1 MSFFKGPVTYMSP
14 FQVQIWP
21 KISDIYLSNSL
32 GSQVFFHML
41 PPRSDAPLPRM
52 AQKPICGL
60 GQKWPNPAFF
70 AISAAVAQ
78 VVHALWPKRFI
89 WSQVT
94 Q

>member
-1 MSFFKGPVTYMSP
+1 
-14 FQVQIWP
+14 
-21 KISDIYLSNSL
+21 
-32 GSQVFFHML
+32 
-41 PPRSDAPLPRM
+41 M
-52 AQKPICGL
+52 AEKPICGL

-94 Q
+94 QYASFCEKIIFRLTFLQKFLRLKIFENFA

>member
-1 MSFFKGPVTYMSP
+1 
-14 FQVQIWP
+14 
-21 KISDIYLSNSL
+21 
-32 GSQVFFHML
+32 ML
-41 PPRSDAPLPRM
+41 PPLSDAPLPKM
-52 AQKPICGL
+52 AEKPICGL

-78 VVHALWPKRFI
+78 VVHAIWPKRFI

>member
-1 MSFFKGPVTYMSP
+1 
-14 FQVQIWP
+14 
-21 KISDIYLSNSL
+21 
-32 GSQVFFHML
+32 
-41 PPRSDAPLPRM
+41 M

-78 VVHALWPKRFI
+78 VVNALCPKRFI

-94 Q
+94 QKTSFREKNFFQLTFRRKIFALENFENLG